1 MSSGSAIVR
10 GRFPT
15 WRPSTPPSTK
25 IRAGFCVTGAGEGAA
40 RAKQRTIVARDG
52 KTLRAD
58 IWRLSELPA
67 GRQLDGPA
75 ILAGPDATAFIEPG
89 WGGVVHDSGAVIL
102 ERA

>member
-1 MSSGSAIVR
+1 VNLRVVAERSVSTNGP
-10 GRFPT
+10 GQ
-15 WRPSTPPSTK
+15 RPP
-25 IRAGFCVTGAGEGAA
+25 GAGEGAA

-52 KTLRAD
+52 KTVRANV
-58 IWRLSELPA
+58 WRLGELPA

-75 ILAGPDATAFIEPG
+75 ILAGPDTTAFIEPG